1 MERNY
6 FFREKGIRHYLMDN
20 YISQLLV
27 MGGRNHIDHEL
38 LVKIWGPKANAVPLV
53 AARIQRR
60 ALISAMCQY
69 DIKCRP
75 PEEHA
80 ITNAHS

>member
-1 MERNY
+1 MS
-6 FFREKGIRHYLMDN
+6 HYLMDN
-20 YISQLLV
+20 YISQVLV
-27 MGGRNHIDHEL
+27 TGEKKYHIDHEL

-53 AARIQRR
+53 AARMQRQ
-60 ALISAMCQY
+60 ALILAMCQY

>member
-1 MERNY
+1 
-6 FFREKGIRHYLMDN
+6 MDN
-20 YISQLLV
+20 YISQPLV
-27 MGGRNHIDHEL
+27 MWGRNHIDHKL
-38 LVKIWGPKANAVPLV
+38 LVKIWGPKANAAPLV
-53 AARIQRR
+53 AARIQRQ

-69 DIKCRP
+69 DIKCRL